1 MTDREVMQ
9 QALEALKE
17 AREAVEH
24 WASYADEYYR
34 QKWNLQGDL
43 NAIQAQITALR
54 AALAEPE
61 QEPVAWL
68 STDCIGERYLC
79 FSKPSD
85 NDPVQ
90 PLYAAPPQ
98 RKPLVDPAEYDD
110 AEVESDYE

>member
-1 MTDREVMQ
+1 MTDLRTAAQ
-9 QALEALKE
+9 QALEAM
-17 AREAVEH
+17 
-24 WASYADEYYR
+24 DELHR
-34 QKWNLQGDL
+34 TGDTQVFD
-43 NAIQAQITALR
+43 ICHKKTTEALR